1 MTKLQFLYELDEKLA
16 MLSDA
21 DRNKSLEY
29 YSEMIEDRMEDGLSE
44 KAAVAALGSIDEIY
58 NDIISE
64 MPLHRII
71 GAKIKR
77 ASSSS
82 TSRSVWMWILII
94 FGCLVFGLPVIASAF
109 AGLISVLAAL
119 WSVVISLWATTLAL
133 MLGGVAGVI
142 LFFPTIFIGT
152 PVKSL
157 FILGAGLFSLGLVV
171 PFFYLSKLT
180 SKGASVLTRKTLT
193 LLKKIIVR

>member
-1 MTKLQFLYELDEKLA
+1 
-16 MLSDA
+16 MLSSVP
-21 DRNKSLEY
+21 K
-29 YSEMIEDRMEDGLSE
+29 
-44 KAAVAALGSIDEIY
+44 
-58 NDIISE
+58 II
-64 MPLHRII
+64 
-71 GAKIKR
+71 
-77 ASSSS
+77 
-82 TSRSVWMWILII
+82 
-94 FGCLVFGLPVIASAF
+94 
-109 AGLISVLAAL
+109 
-119 WSVVISLWATTLAL
+119 ISLWATTLAL

-193 LLKKIIVR
+193 LIKKIIVR